1 MPRASQIELLG
12 YSGQFD
18 YPEFLAEVRPLSPP
32 APRAHGEVPLRLCTA
47 PRVHG
52 DVPLPVLHFLR
63 SARLQYAPYDLYSL
77 DNIGRAV
84 HMFPHM
90 TGMVKLDQ
98 ASRLYWGPRVSGAGL
113 QNILWAD
120 PRTVEDVQECVNAM
134 RYEGPESKYPGLH
147 GVGMRRDVGFVLE
160 GGSVAAVQG
169 GDDGVC
175 AIMIEKKQAVDNLEA
190 LLSVPGVDMVQF
202 GPSDYSMSIGVTG
215 QATHPKVKEAE
226 TKIIK
231 TALRMNIQP
240 RVEMSFADEDSI
252 IQYQDMGV
260 KHWCMGPDTV
270 VMFDYFTKQ
279 GKIVNDLM
287 GRDPPGPLGYGQTRP
302 GVPLRSTYG
311 GNTISSNDAAG
322 VSFSGGSFTPPA
334 GQKKGAKI

>member
-1 MPRASQIELLG
+1 M
-12 YSGQFD
+12 
-18 YPEFLAEVRPLSPP
+18 
-32 APRAHGEVPLRLCTA
+32 
-47 PRVHG
+47 
-52 DVPLPVLHFLR
+52 
-63 SARLQYAPYDLYSL
+63 QYAPYDLYSL

-260 KHWCMGPDTV
+260 KHWCMGPDTA

-287 GRDPPGPLGYGQTRP
+287 GRDPPGPLGYGQTRRW
-302 GVPLRSTYG
+302 LF
-311 GNTISSNDAAG
+311 ISSGLNALRWRRLG
-322 VSFSGGSFTPPA
+322 CRLRHHLC
-334 GQKKGAKI
+334 